1 MKLHKLLLTA
11 IAGSLLLTSCVGD
24 DEIPTPPPSGA
35 YADGVLILNQGGFQ
49 AGNSEVSFLSNDM
62 ELENTI
68 FSAVNTTMTLGD
80 TGQDM
85 GLNGEFAYIV
95 VNNSQKVEV
104 VHRYTFEHHATITTG
119 LNNPRYIAFSG
130 DKAYVTNWGDGTSTS
145 DDFVAVI
152 DLNTNAVTSTIP
164 VAEGPERIIAENGKL
179 YVAHYGGY
187 GYGNTVTVINAANNT
202 IQTTIEVGDLPNSL
216 EVADG
221 KLYVMSAGMPSW
233 AGTETF
239 GQLDVINL
247 ATNAVANTLEFDA
260 MHPSNLDIEGA
271 SLYYT
276 AGSEIYKMD
285 IAATSLPVAPLFTTT
300 EQGAYGV
307 YSFAVRNGHIYLGD
321 AGDYNSNGKVYV
333 HSLTGDLHN
342 TYTVGVIPAGFYFN

>member
-11 IAGSLLLTSCVGD
+11 VAGSLFFTSCSSD
-24 DEIPTPPPSGA
+24 DDAPATVPSGA
-35 YADGVLILNQGGFQ
+35 YENGVLILNQGGFQ
-49 AGNSEVSFLSNDM
+49 AGNAEVSFLSNDM
-62 ELENTI
+62 ALENTI
-68 FSAVNTTMTLGD
+68 FSAVNTGMSLGD

-85 GLNGEFAYIV
+85 GLNGDFAYIV

-104 VHRYTFEHHATITTG
+104 VNRYTFEHLATISTG

-130 DKAYVTNWGDGTSTS
+130 NKAYVTNWGDGTSTS

-152 DLNTNAVTSTIP
+152 DLTTNTVTSTIP

-187 GYGNTVTVINAANNT
+187 GYGNSVSVINAANNT
-202 IQTTIEVGDLPNSL
+202 VQTTIEVGDLPNSL

-247 ATNAVANTLEFDA
+247 TTNTVTNTLEFDT
-260 MHPSNLDIEGA
+260 MHPANLDVESG

-276 AGSEIYKMD
+276 EGSSIYKMD
-285 IAATSLPVAPLFTTT
+285 IAATALPTAPLFTTT

-333 HSLTGDLHN
+333 HMLNGMLHE
-342 TYTVGVIPAGFYFN
+342 TFTVGVIPAGFYFN